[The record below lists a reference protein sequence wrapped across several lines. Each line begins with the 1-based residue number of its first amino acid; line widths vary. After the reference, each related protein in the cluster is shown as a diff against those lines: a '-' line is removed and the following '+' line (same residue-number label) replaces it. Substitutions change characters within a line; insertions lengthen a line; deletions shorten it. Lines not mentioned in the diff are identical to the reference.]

1 MDRDI
6 HLHRRMAMVVAD
18 MVSKV
23 DMVSR
28 AVTDN
33 NRVVMDSREVMLV
46 DRMVGIL
53 VRTMDILLDS
63 TMDTMGKGM
72 GISMGTAMEMATTAI
87 KGSKSRQASRKNVK

>member
-6 HLHRRMAMVVAD
+6 HLRLRMVMVVVVD

-23 DMVSR
+23 ATVSR
-28 AVTDN
+28 VATDN
-33 NRVVMDSREVMLV
+33 KEVMDSKEVILV

-63 TMDTMGKGM
+63 TMDTMDKDM
-72 GISMGTAMEMATTAI
+72 EISMGMGMGMAITAI
-87 KGSKSRQASRKNVK
+87 KGSSHDRQVERI